1 LVKIAS
7 AAYRFLARRL
17 PKAGLRLGVS
27 VLAVIGSVEIT
38 QTAVANGDTRTLS
51 FYHTHSH
58 EKLSITFKKNGRYDP
73 AALKQ
78 LNYFLRDWRNQKQTN
93 MDPRLFDVIWEVYKD
108 AGASEVIQIVSSY
121 RSPETNAGLRSRT
134 KGVAEHSQHMLGKA
148 MDIHIDGIPM
158 SKVREAGLRLQR
170 GGVGFYPTSGLP
182 FVHLDVGN
190 VRHWPRMTRDQ
201 LVRVFPDGRTV
212 HVPTD
217 GKPLKG
223 YALAL
228 ADIKRNGAT
237 VKGQPAINSPVM
249 MASAGKSGGNFL
261 TRFLGGDDDEETTA
275 PAAPVAVA
283 AARVPAPS
291 QTTPAQAVA
300 KRAPEAPVPAAAPS
314 APVAIAQIVPV
325 PVPVA
330 RPSLGYAAEP
340 ELAAAPQMAWARGA
354 EATPALRG
362 SDEAAARSKAQLEM
376 AALVAAAQ
384 TTTPAAVVAPAPV
397 STAAVAMPMP
407 RPQTATTPAALVA
420 QADVPLPVIR
430 PTISAPV
437 TTASLGLSGADAAR
451 LLASAVRRMA
461 SGEVAA
467 PVAPAATAKAKA
479 EALAPTAVTKERS
492 ARDADVVLAAPQL
505 ADATLLTPPAAI
517 VPATFGGNPTA
528 GLRSDTFA
536 GASVAMLRTESFGAP
551 RGARIVDV
559 APRG

>member
-1 LVKIAS
+1 M
-7 AAYRFLARRL
+7 
-17 PKAGLRLGVS
+17 GLRIGVS
-27 VLAVIGSVEIT
+27 VLAVVGSVQIT

-51 FYHTHSH
+51 FFHTHSK
-58 EKLSITFKKNGRYDP
+58 ERLTVTFKKNGRYDP

-78 LNYFLRDWRNQKQTN
+78 LNYYLRDWRNQKQTN
-93 MDPRLFDVIWEVYKD
+93 MDPRLFDVLWEVYKD
-108 AGASEVIQIVSSY
+108 AGAKDVIQIVSSY

-134 KGVAEHSQHMLGKA
+134 KGVAEHSQHTLGKA
-148 MDIHIDGIPM
+148 MDIHIGGIAM

-223 YALAL
+223 YALAM
-228 ADIKRNGAT
+228 ADIRKNGAT
-237 VKGQPAINSPVM
+237 VKGQKAIPASEVM
-249 MASAGKSGGNFL
+249 MASNSKGGNFL
-261 TRFLGGDDDEETTA
+261 TRLLSGDDDEETTTPA
-275 PAAPVAVA
+275 AAPVAVA
-283 AARVPAPS
+283 AARTPVPS

-300 KRAPEAPVPAAAPS
+300 KRAPEAPAAVPAPSPAPS

-325 PVPVA
+325 PLA

-340 ELAAAPQMAWARGA
+340 QLASAPQMAWARGA
-354 EATPALRG
+354 EAAPALRG

-384 TTTPAAVVAPAPV
+384 TAPAPV
-397 STAAVAMPMP
+397 EAAAPAAVAVAMPMP
-407 RPQTATTPAALVA
+407 RPQLATTPVALVA
-420 QADVPLPVIR
+420 QADVPVPANR
-430 PTISAPV
+430 PAISAPV
-437 TTASLGLSGADAAR
+437 TTASLGMSGGADAAR

-467 PVAPAATAKAKA
+467 PAAVAPAASAPANAATAKAKA
-479 EALAPTAVTKERS
+479 EALAPTAVTQERS
-492 ARDADVVLAAPQL
+492 ARDADVVLAAPQIAGSGLL
-505 ADATLLTPPAAI
+505 APPAAI
-517 VPATFGGNPTA
+517 VPVTFGGNPTA

-536 GASVAMLRTESFGAP
+536 GASVAMLRTESFAAP